1 MRHSALRISL
11 GGGVITVTRRTP
23 VKAEQLSEFETL
35 CATEK
40 VATQRALDKCRGLAD
55 RIKSEL
61 RKEKP
66 EPFDHVVALADFLAS
81 LERAASAPRREES
94 NVGKK

>member
-1 MRHSALRISL
+1 
-11 GGGVITVTRRTP
+11 VTRRTL
-23 VKAEQLSEFETL
+23 VKAEQLSEFGTL

-66 EPFDHVVALADFLAS
+66 EPFDVVSLADFLAS
-81 LERAASAPRREES
+81 LERAASALEEKSRTLAKNDGMRRRRS
-94 NVGKK
+94 SAQ